1 MLDGMNT
8 RIIGCHLSVEKGF
21 AALGKDAEQIGAT
34 TFQFHSR
41 NPRGGAVKKRTDA
54 DIAAYVQ
61 LVDLV
66 GCEAARAK
74 GQGYSTEKLGFGAAH
89 IQSGTDLVG
98 CVSPVA
104 HAPYTLNPASADAAV
119 HEFALKAFQ
128 EDWAN
133 LRRLPKCLYNFHP
146 GCHIGQGAE
155 DGIKRIIET
164 LNLVLNE
171 ESEQEL
177 KERQDNLILLETMS
191 GKGSEIGWRFEEIR
205 QIIDGVE
212 RAELMGVC
220 LDTCH
225 IYSAGYDLVSDPEGV
240 VKEFDDVIGLNR
252 LKAIHL
258 NDSMNVLGAHKDRH
272 EKIGNGK
279 IGLDA
284 LMRVVNHP
292 KLKDLPFYLETPCDL
307 QGYRDEIAL
316 IKKMRSAS

>member
-1 MLDGMNT
+1 MNT
-8 RIIGCHLSVEKGF
+8 RIIGCHLSVAKGF

-41 NPRGGAVKKRTDA
+41 NPRGGAVKKRSDA
-54 DIAAYVQ
+54 DIAAYVR
-61 LVDLV
+61 LVEQG
-66 GCEAARAK
+66 GCEAARAN

-104 HAPYTLNPASADAAV
+104 HAPYTLNPASADKAV

-146 GCHIGQGAE
+146 GCHVGQGAE

-171 ESEQEL
+171 ESEQQL

-191 GKGSEIGWRFEEIR
+191 GKGSEIGWRFEELR

-212 RAELMGVC
+212 RSELMGVC

-240 VKEFDDVIGLNR
+240 VKEFDAVIGLNR

-258 NDSMNVLGAHKDRH
+258 NDSMHPLGSRKDRH
-272 EKIGNGK
+272 ACIGQGT
-279 IGLDA
+279 IGYDA
-284 LMRVVNHP
+284 LRRFV
-292 KLKDLPFYLETPCDL
+292 DLPELADIPLILETPSDL
-307 QGYRDEIAL
+307 DGWANEIR
-316 IKKMRSAS
+316 MFRS

>member
-1 MLDGMNT
+1 MNT
-8 RIIGCHLSVEKGF
+8 RIIGCHLSVAKGF

-61 LVDLV
+61 LVEQG
-66 GCEAARAK
+66 GCEAARVN

-104 HAPYTLNPASADAAV
+104 HAPYTLNPASADEAV
-119 HEFALKAFQ
+119 HQFALKAFQ

-146 GCHIGQGAE
+146 GCHVGQGAE

-177 KERQDNLILLETMS
+177 QERQDNLILLETMS

-212 RAELMGVC
+212 RSELMGVC

-240 VKEFDDVIGLNR
+240 VKEFDAVIGLNR

-258 NDSMNVLGAHKDRH
+258 NDSMHPLGSRKDRH
-272 EKIGNGK
+272 ACIGQGT
-279 IGLDA
+279 IGYEA
-284 LMRVVNHP
+284 LRRFV
-292 KLKDLPFYLETPCDL
+292 DLPELADIPLILETPSDL
-307 QGYRDEIAL
+307 DGWANEIR
-316 IKKMRSAS
+316 MFRS

>member
-1 MLDGMNT
+1 MLNGMKT
-8 RIIGCHLSVEKGF
+8 RIIGCHLSVAKGF
-21 AALGKDAEQIGAT
+21 AALGKDAQRIQAT

-61 LVDLV
+61 LVEQG
-66 GCEAARAK
+66 GCEAARAN

-119 HEFALKAFQ
+119 HQFALKAFQ
-128 EDWAN
+128 EDWEN

-146 GCHIGQGAE
+146 GCHVGQGAE

-171 ESEQEL
+171 ETEQQL
-177 KERQDNLILLETMS
+177 KECQDNLILLETMS

-212 RAELMGVC
+212 RSELMGVC

-240 VKEFDDVIGLNR
+240 VKEFDAVIGLNR

-258 NDSMNVLGAHKDRH
+258 NDSMHPLGSRKDRH
-272 EKIGNGK
+272 ACIGQGT
-279 IGLDA
+279 IGYDA
-284 LMRVVNHP
+284 LRRFV
-292 KLKDLPFYLETPCDL
+292 DLPELADIPLILETPSDL
-307 QGYRDEIAL
+307 DGWANEIR
-316 IKKMRSAS
+316 MFRS

>member
-1 MLDGMNT
+1 MNT
-8 RIIGCHLSVEKGF
+8 RIIGCHLSVAKGF
-21 AALGKDAEQIGAT
+21 AALGKDAQQIKAT

-61 LVDLV
+61 LVD
-66 GCEAARAK
+66 
-74 GQGYSTEKLGFGAAH
+74 QG
-89 IQSGTDLVG
+89 
-98 CVSPVA
+98 VSPVA

-146 GCHIGQGAE
+146 GCHVGQGAE

-171 ESEQEL
+171 ESEQQL
-177 KERQDNLILLETMS
+177 NERQDNLILLETMS

-212 RAELMGVC
+212 RSELMGVC

-225 IYSAGYDLVSDPEGV
+225 IYSAGYDLVSDPERV
-240 VKEFDDVIGLNR
+240 VKEFDAVIGLNR

-258 NDSMNVLGAHKDRH
+258 NDSMHPLGSRKDRH
-272 EKIGNGK
+272 ACIGQGT
-279 IGLDA
+279 IGYEA
-284 LMRVVNHP
+284 LRRFV
-292 KLKDLPFYLETPCDL
+292 DLPELENIPLILETPSDL
-307 QGYRDEIAL
+307 DGWANEIR
-316 IKKMRSAS
+316 MFRS

>member
-1 MLDGMNT
+1 MLNVMNT
-8 RIIGCHLSVEKGF
+8 RIIGCHLSVAKGF

-61 LVDLV
+61 LV
-66 GCEAARAK
+66 E
-74 GQGYSTEKLGFGAAH
+74 QG
-89 IQSGTDLVG
+89 G

-104 HAPYTLNPASADAAV
+104 HAPYTLNPASADEAV
-119 HEFALKAFQ
+119 HQFALKAFQ

-146 GCHIGQGAE
+146 GCHVGQGAE

-212 RAELMGVC
+212 RSELMGVC

-240 VKEFDDVIGLNR
+240 VKEFDAVIGLNR

-258 NDSMNVLGAHKDRH
+258 NDSMHPLGSRKDRH
-272 EKIGNGK
+272 ACIGQGT
-279 IGLDA
+279 IGYEA
-284 LMRVVNHP
+284 LRRFV
-292 KLKDLPFYLETPCDL
+292 DLPQLENIPLILETPSDL
-307 QGYRDEIAL
+307 DGWANEIR
-316 IKKMRSAS
+316 MFRS

>member
-1 MLDGMNT
+1 MNT
-8 RIIGCHLSVEKGF
+8 RIIGCHLSVAKGF
-21 AALGKDAEQIGAT
+21 AALGKDAERIQAT

-66 GCEAARAK
+66 GC
-74 GQGYSTEKLGFGAAH
+74 
-89 IQSGTDLVG
+89 
-98 CVSPVA
+98 VSPVA
-104 HAPYTLNPASADAAV
+104 HAPYTLNPASADEAV
-119 HEFALKAFQ
+119 HQFALKAFQ

-146 GCHIGQGAE
+146 GCHVGQGAE

-164 LNLVLNE
+164 LNMVLNE
-171 ESEQEL
+171 ESEQQL

-191 GKGSEIGWRFEEIR
+191 GKGSEIGWRFEELR

-212 RAELMGVC
+212 RSELMGVC

-225 IYSAGYDLVSDPEGV
+225 IYSAGYDLVGDPEGV
-240 VKEFDDVIGLNR
+240 VKEFDAVIGLNR

-258 NDSMNVLGAHKDRH
+258 NDSMHPLGSRKDRH
-272 EKIGNGK
+272 ACIGQGT
-279 IGLDA
+279 IGYDA
-284 LMRVVNHP
+284 LRRFV
-292 KLKDLPFYLETPCDL
+292 DLPELADVPLILETPSDL
-307 QGYRDEIAL
+307 DGWANEIR
-316 IKKMRSAS
+316 MFRS

>member
-1 MLDGMNT
+1 MNT
-8 RIIGCHLSVEKGF
+8 RIIGCHLSVAKGF

-66 GCEAARAK
+66 GC
-74 GQGYSTEKLGFGAAH
+74 
-89 IQSGTDLVG
+89 
-98 CVSPVA
+98 VSPVA
-104 HAPYTLNPASADAAV
+104 HAPYTLNPASADEAV
-119 HEFALKAFQ
+119 YQFALKAFQ

-146 GCHIGQGAE
+146 GCHVGQGAE

-171 ESEQEL
+171 ESEQQL

-212 RAELMGVC
+212 RSELMGVC

-225 IYSAGYDLVSDPEGV
+225 IYSAGYDLVSDPVGV
-240 VKEFDDVIGLNR
+240 VKEFDAVIGLNR

-258 NDSMNVLGAHKDRH
+258 NDSMHPLGSRKDRH
-272 EKIGNGK
+272 ACIGHGT
-279 IGLDA
+279 IGYDA
-284 LMRVVNHP
+284 LRRFV
-292 KLKDLPFYLETPCDL
+292 DLPELADVPLILETPSDL
-307 QGYRDEIAL
+307 DGWANEIR
-316 IKKMRSAS
+316 MFRS

>member
-8 RIIGCHLSVEKGF
+8 RIIGCHLSVAKGF
-21 AALGKDAEQIGAT
+21 AALGKDAERIQAT

-66 GCEAARAK
+66 GC
-74 GQGYSTEKLGFGAAH
+74 
-89 IQSGTDLVG
+89 
-98 CVSPVA
+98 VSPVA
-104 HAPYTLNPASADAAV
+104 HAPYTLNPASADEAV
-119 HEFALKAFQ
+119 HQFALKAFQ
-128 EDWAN
+128 EDWDN

-146 GCHIGQGAE
+146 GCHVGQGAE

-164 LNLVLNE
+164 LNIVLNE
-171 ESEQEL
+171 ESEQQI

-212 RAELMGVC
+212 RSELMGVC

-240 VKEFDDVIGLNR
+240 IKEFDAVIGLNR

-258 NDSMNVLGAHKDRH
+258 NDSMHPMGSRKDRH
-272 EKIGNGK
+272 ACIGQGT
-279 IGLDA
+279 IGYEA
-284 LMRVVNHP
+284 LRRFV
-292 KLKDLPFYLETPCDL
+292 DLPELADVPLILETPSDL
-307 QGYRDEIAL
+307 DGWAREIQ
-316 IKKMRSAS
+316 MFRS

>member
-1 MLDGMNT
+1 MNT
-8 RIIGCHLSVEKGF
+8 RIIGCHLSVAKGF
-21 AALGKDAEQIGAT
+21 AALGKDAQQIGAT

-41 NPRGGAVKKRTDA
+41 NPRGGPVKKRTDA
-54 DIAAYVQ
+54 DLAAYVQ
-61 LVDLV
+61 LVEQG
-66 GCEAARAK
+66 GCEA
-74 GQGYSTEKLGFGAAH
+74 
-89 IQSGTDLVG
+89 
-98 CVSPVA
+98 PVA
-104 HAPYTLNPASADAAV
+104 HAPYTLNPASADEAV
-119 HEFALKAFQ
+119 HQFALKAFQ

-146 GCHIGQGAE
+146 GCHVGQGVE

-171 ESEQEL
+171 ESEQLL

-212 RAELMGVC
+212 RSDLMGVC

-240 VKEFDDVIGLNR
+240 VKEFDAVIGLNR

-258 NDSMNVLGAHKDRH
+258 TDSMHPLGSRKDRH
-272 EKIGNGK
+272 ACIGQGT
-279 IGLDA
+279 IGYEA
-284 LMRVVNHP
+284 LRRFV
-292 KLKDLPFYLETPCDL
+292 DLPELENIPLILETPSDL
-307 QGYRDEIAL
+307 DGWANEIR
-316 IKKMRSAS
+316 MFRS

>member
-1 MLDGMNT
+1 M
-8 RIIGCHLSVEKGF
+8 
-21 AALGKDAEQIGAT
+21 
-34 TFQFHSR
+34 
-41 NPRGGAVKKRTDA
+41 KKRTDA

-61 LVDLV
+61 LVEQG
-66 GCEAARAK
+66 GCEAARAN

-104 HAPYTLNPASADAAV
+104 HAPYTLNPASADEAV
-119 HEFALKAFQ
+119 HQFALKAFQ

-146 GCHIGQGAE
+146 GCHVGQGAE

-171 ESEQEL
+171 ESEQQL

-212 RAELMGVC
+212 RSELMGVC

-240 VKEFDDVIGLNR
+240 VNEFDAVIGLNR

-258 NDSMNVLGAHKDRH
+258 NDSMHPLGSRKDRH
-272 EKIGNGK
+272 ACIGQGT
-279 IGLDA
+279 IGYEA
-284 LMRVVNHP
+284 LRRFV
-292 KLKDLPFYLETPCDL
+292 DLPELENIPLILETPSDL
-307 QGYRDEIAL
+307 DGWANEIR
-316 IKKMRSAS
+316 MFRS

>member
-1 MLDGMNT
+1 MLNVMNT
-8 RIIGCHLSVEKGF
+8 RIIGCHLSVAKGF

-61 LVDLV
+61 LVEQG
-66 GCEAARAK
+66 GCEAARVN

-104 HAPYTLNPASADAAV
+104 HAPYTLNPASADEAV
-119 HEFALKAFQ
+119 HQFALKAFQ

-133 LRRLPKCLYNFHP
+133 LRRLPKCLYNVHP
-146 GCHIGQGAE
+146 GCHVGQGAE

-177 KERQDNLILLETMS
+177 QERQDNLILLETMS

-212 RAELMGVC
+212 RSELMGVC

-240 VKEFDDVIGLNR
+240 VKEFDAVIGLNR

-258 NDSMNVLGAHKDRH
+258 NDSMHPLGSRKDRH
-272 EKIGNGK
+272 ACIGQGT
-279 IGLDA
+279 IGYEA
-284 LMRVVNHP
+284 LRRFV
-292 KLKDLPFYLETPCDL
+292 DLPELADIPLILETPSDL
-307 QGYRDEIAL
+307 DGWANEIR
-316 IKKMRSAS
+316 MFRS

>member
-8 RIIGCHLSVEKGF
+8 RIIGCHLSVAKGF
-21 AALGKDAEQIGAT
+21 AALGKDAERIQAT

-66 GCEAARAK
+66 GC
-74 GQGYSTEKLGFGAAH
+74 
-89 IQSGTDLVG
+89 
-98 CVSPVA
+98 VSPVA
-104 HAPYTLNPASADAAV
+104 HAPYTLNPASADEAV
-119 HEFALKAFQ
+119 HQFALKAFQ

-146 GCHIGQGAE
+146 GCHVGQGAE

-164 LNLVLNE
+164 LNMVLNE
-171 ESEQEL
+171 ESEQQL

-191 GKGSEIGWRFEEIR
+191 GKGSEIGWRFEELR

-212 RAELMGVC
+212 RSELMGVC

-225 IYSAGYDLVSDPEGV
+225 IYSAGYDLVGDPEGV
-240 VKEFDDVIGLNR
+240 VKEFDAVIGLNR

-258 NDSMNVLGAHKDRH
+258 NDSMHPLGSRKDRH
-272 EKIGNGK
+272 ACIGQGT
-279 IGLDA
+279 IGYDA
-284 LMRVVNHP
+284 LRRFV
-292 KLKDLPFYLETPCDL
+292 DLPELADVPLILETPSDL
-307 QGYRDEIAL
+307 DGWANEIR
-316 IKKMRSAS
+316 MFRS

>member
-1 MLDGMNT
+1 MLDGMNA
-8 RIIGCHLSVEKGF
+8 RIIGCHLSVAKGF

-54 DIAAYVQ
+54 DIAAYVR
-61 LVDLV
+61 LVEQG
-66 GCEAARAK
+66 GCEAA
-74 GQGYSTEKLGFGAAH
+74 
-89 IQSGTDLVG
+89 
-98 CVSPVA
+98 VA

-119 HEFALKAFQ
+119 HQFALKAFQ
-128 EDWAN
+128 EDWEN

-146 GCHIGQGAE
+146 GCHVGQGAE

-171 ESEQEL
+171 ESEQQL

-212 RAELMGVC
+212 RSELMGVC

-225 IYSAGYDLVSDPEGV
+225 IYSAGYDLVSDPERV
-240 VKEFDDVIGLNR
+240 VKEFDAVIGLNR

-258 NDSMNVLGAHKDRH
+258 NDSMHPLGSRKDRH
-272 EKIGNGK
+272 ACIGQGT
-279 IGLDA
+279 IGYDA
-284 LMRVVNHP
+284 LRRFV
-292 KLKDLPFYLETPCDL
+292 DLPELENIPLILEPPNDL
-307 QGYRDEIAL
+307 DGWANEI
-316 IKKMRSAS
+316 KMFRA

>member
-1 MLDGMNT
+1 MLNVMNT
-8 RIIGCHLSVEKGF
+8 RIIGCHLSVAKGF
-21 AALGKDAEQIGAT
+21 AAMGKDAEQIGAT

-61 LVDLV
+61 LVEQG
-66 GCEAARAK
+66 GCEAARVN

-104 HAPYTLNPASADAAV
+104 HAPYTLNPASADEAV
-119 HEFALKAFQ
+119 HQFALKAFQ

-146 GCHIGQGAE
+146 GCHVGQGAE

-177 KERQDNLILLETMS
+177 QERQDNLILLETMS

-212 RAELMGVC
+212 RSELMGVC

-240 VKEFDDVIGLNR
+240 VKEFDAVIGLNR

-258 NDSMNVLGAHKDRH
+258 NDSMHPLGSRKDRH
-272 EKIGNGK
+272 ACIGQGT
-279 IGLDA
+279 IGYEA
-284 LMRVVNHP
+284 LRRFV
-292 KLKDLPFYLETPCDL
+292 DLPELADIPLILETPSDL
-307 QGYRDEIAL
+307 DGWANEIR
-316 IKKMRSAS
+316 MFRS

>member
-1 MLDGMNT
+1 MNT
-8 RIIGCHLSVEKGF
+8 RIIGCHLSVAKGF

-41 NPRGGAVKKRTDA
+41 NPRGGAVIKRTDA

-61 LVDLV
+61 LVEQG
-66 GCEAARAK
+66 GCEA
-74 GQGYSTEKLGFGAAH
+74 
-89 IQSGTDLVG
+89 
-98 CVSPVA
+98 PVA

-119 HEFALKAFQ
+119 HQFALKAFQ
-128 EDWAN
+128 EDWEN

-146 GCHIGQGAE
+146 GCQVGQGAE

-171 ESEQEL
+171 ESEQQL

-212 RAELMGVC
+212 RSELMGVC

-225 IYSAGYDLVSDPEGV
+225 IYSAGYDLVSAPERV
-240 VKEFDDVIGLNR
+240 VKEFDAVIGLNR

-258 NDSMNVLGAHKDRH
+258 NDSMHPLGSRKDRH
-272 EKIGNGK
+272 ACIGQGT
-279 IGLDA
+279 IGYDA
-284 LMRVVNHP
+284 LRRFV
-292 KLKDLPFYLETPCDL
+292 DLPELADVPLILETPSDL
-307 QGYRDEIAL
+307 DGWANEI
-316 IKKMRSAS
+316 KMFRS

>member
-1 MLDGMNT
+1 MNT
-8 RIIGCHLSVEKGF
+8 RIIGCHLSVAKGF
-21 AALGKDAEQIGAT
+21 AALGKDAQQIKAT

-61 LVDLV
+61 LVD
-66 GCEAARAK
+66 
-74 GQGYSTEKLGFGAAH
+74 F
-89 IQSGTDLVG
+89 VG

-104 HAPYTLNPASADAAV
+104 HAPYTLNPASADEAV
-119 HEFALKAFQ
+119 HQFALKAFQ
-128 EDWAN
+128 EDWEN

-146 GCHIGQGAE
+146 GCHVGQGAE

-171 ESEQEL
+171 ESEQQL
-177 KERQDNLILLETMS
+177 QERQDNLILLETMS

-212 RAELMGVC
+212 RSELMGVC

-225 IYSAGYDLVSDPEGV
+225 IYSAGYNLVSDPEGV
-240 VKEFDDVIGLNR
+240 IKEFDAVIGLNC

-258 NDSMNVLGAHKDRH
+258 NDSMHPLGSRKDRH
-272 EKIGNGK
+272 ACIGQGT
-279 IGLDA
+279 IGYEA
-284 LMRVVNHP
+284 LRRFV
-292 KLKDLPFYLETPCDL
+292 DLPELADVPLILETPSDL
-307 QGYRDEIAL
+307 DGWANEIR
-316 IKKMRSAS
+316 MFRS

>member
-1 MLDGMNT
+1 MLNVMNT
-8 RIIGCHLSVEKGF
+8 RIIGCHLSVAKGF

-61 LVDLV
+61 LVEQG
-66 GCEAARAK
+66 GCEAARVN

-104 HAPYTLNPASADAAV
+104 HAPYTLNPASADEAV
-119 HEFALKAFQ
+119 HQFALKAFQ

-146 GCHIGQGAE
+146 GCHVGQGAE

-177 KERQDNLILLETMS
+177 QERQDNLILLETMS

-212 RAELMGVC
+212 RSELMGVC

-240 VKEFDDVIGLNR
+240 VKEFDAVIGLNR

-258 NDSMNVLGAHKDRH
+258 NDSMHPLGSRKDRH
-272 EKIGNGK
+272 ACIGQGT
-279 IGLDA
+279 IGYEA
-284 LMRVVNHP
+284 LRRFV
-292 KLKDLPFYLETPCDL
+292 DLPELADIPLILETPSDL
-307 QGYRDEIAL
+307 DGWANEIR
-316 IKKMRSAS
+316 MFRS

>member
-1 MLDGMNT
+1 MNT
-8 RIIGCHLSVEKGF
+8 RIIGCHLSVAKGF

-61 LVDLV
+61 LV
-66 GCEAARAK
+66 E
-74 GQGYSTEKLGFGAAH
+74 QG
-89 IQSGTDLVG
+89 
-98 CVSPVA
+98 VSPVA

-119 HEFALKAFQ
+119 HQFALKAFQ

-146 GCHIGQGAE
+146 GCHVGHGAE

-171 ESEQEL
+171 ESEQQL

-212 RAELMGVC
+212 RSELMGVC

-225 IYSAGYDLVSDPEGV
+225 IYSAGYDLVSDPERV
-240 VKEFDDVIGLNR
+240 VKEFDAVIGLNR

-258 NDSMNVLGAHKDRH
+258 NDSMHPLGSRKDRH
-272 EKIGNGK
+272 ACIGQGT
-279 IGLDA
+279 IGYDA
-284 LMRVVNHP
+284 LRRFV
-292 KLKDLPFYLETPCDL
+292 DLPELADVPLILETPSDL
-307 QGYRDEIAL
+307 DGWANEIR
-316 IKKMRSAS
+316 MFRS

>member
-1 MLDGMNT
+1 MLNVMNT
-8 RIIGCHLSVEKGF
+8 RIIGCHLSVAKGF

-61 LVDLV
+61 LV
-66 GCEAARAK
+66 E
-74 GQGYSTEKLGFGAAH
+74 QG
-89 IQSGTDLVG
+89 G

-104 HAPYTLNPASADAAV
+104 HAPYTLNPASVDEAV
-119 HEFALKAFQ
+119 HQFALKAFQ

-146 GCHIGQGAE
+146 GCHVGQGAE

-212 RAELMGVC
+212 RSELMGVC

-240 VKEFDDVIGLNR
+240 VKEFDAVIGLNR

-258 NDSMNVLGAHKDRH
+258 NDSMHPLGSRKDRH
-272 EKIGNGK
+272 ACIGQGT
-279 IGLDA
+279 IGYEA
-284 LMRVVNHP
+284 LRRFV
-292 KLKDLPFYLETPCDL
+292 DLPQLENIPLILETPSDL
-307 QGYRDEIAL
+307 DGWANEIR
-316 IKKMRSAS
+316 MFRS